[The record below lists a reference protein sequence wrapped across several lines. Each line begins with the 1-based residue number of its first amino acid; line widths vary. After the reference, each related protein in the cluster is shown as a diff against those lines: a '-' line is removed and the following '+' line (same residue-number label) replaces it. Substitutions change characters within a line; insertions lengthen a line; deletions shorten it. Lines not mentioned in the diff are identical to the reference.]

1 MKPARY
7 VRMAGVLDEVR
18 DEVGRAL
25 SRIPFPTDSHVRPIK
40 NLLLQTIFRGRR
52 KTTLDHLCNK
62 H

>member
-25 SRIPFPTDSHVRPIK
+25 SAKIMK
-40 NLLLQTIFRGRR
+40 IFV
-52 KTTLDHLCNK
+52 NF
-62 H
+62 